1 VTDRERGAVVHHA
14 QRRTVFA
21 PNSEPAR
28 PRPARRRFPPLGHGD
43 QAFALRLFPRR
54 LARAANRFG
63 FLAGLALGWF
73 FIRLA
78 ALQLTKNA
86 LALHLFLEDFESLID
101 IVVANEYLQNVFQS
115 AGGAGR
121 AAKLSMKLSR
131 SARFDILR
139 RLLAAVADQF
149 VFDRLT
155 LVE

>member
-1 VTDRERGAVVHHA
+1 
-14 QRRTVFA
+14 
-21 PNSEPAR
+21 
-28 PRPARRRFPPLGHGD
+28 
-43 QAFALRLFPRR
+43 
-54 LARAANRFG
+54 
-63 FLAGLALGWF
+63 
-73 FIRLA
+73 
-78 ALQLTKNA
+78 
-86 LALHLFLEDFESLID
+86 LID

>member
-1 VTDRERGAVVHHA
+1 
-14 QRRTVFA
+14 
-21 PNSEPAR
+21 
-28 PRPARRRFPPLGHGD
+28 
-43 QAFALRLFPRR
+43 
-54 LARAANRFG
+54 
-63 FLAGLALGWF
+63 
-73 FIRLA
+73 
-78 ALQLTKNA
+78 
-86 LALHLFLEDFESLID
+86 LID

-121 AAKLSMKLSR
+121 AAKLLMMKLSR